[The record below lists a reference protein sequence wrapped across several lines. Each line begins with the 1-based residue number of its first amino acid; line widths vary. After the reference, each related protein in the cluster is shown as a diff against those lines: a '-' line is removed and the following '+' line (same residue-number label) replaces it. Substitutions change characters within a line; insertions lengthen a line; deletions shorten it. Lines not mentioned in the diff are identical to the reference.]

1 MIQETK
7 ICVFSLSERDVF
19 KHKDMKFAINWLKN
33 KGENPYLFRK
43 MKPADG
49 LASGSIVL
57 FSFDARIF
65 GQATVKKDVEKLS
78 LEEKRQYGDDYN
90 HKMILDPSV
99 EIFRNHPKKRDVSLK
114 IGKKFGQVFTYLD
127 RKQYQQILEIAR

>member
-1 MIQETK
+1 
-7 ICVFSLSERDVF
+7 
-19 KHKDMKFAINWLKN
+19 
-33 KGENPYLFRK
+33 